1 MSKVT
6 LKNDNNL
13 PRNIIIAVL
22 AVILAILTGVGVN
35 VAIQTNEQGQLE
47 ATVEY
52 GTEENA
58 TITVGE
64 PGGRGSYEETVTEI
78 DGEDIPT
85 VESVE
90 SNGPVTDVNAPECP
104 EGVECGRG
112 AAFGVDITSPETFR
126 NSTLGRCIN
135 TDGYY
140 GAQCWDIIDA
150 FWIDYTGRGFNTCGT
165 GAAKGT
171 IADGCWQQN
180 AGSEFTMIFN
190 PYDLRA
196 GDIVVFNTGEWGHVG
211 MAQGSYNNGHITL
224 LGQNQ
229 GGGYCEG
236 GGAAA
241 NLINISLRDFAG
253 AFRPNIYIPPAP
265 TPTPEYEQNDENR
278 SHSDEDVNKCER
290 WEVQEGDTL
299 GDIMLE
305 CRGEIEWG
313 DAMDKYAQGWYS
325 TVFQEYPTVYDGWA
339 STGGYGLFAGDVI
352 EFRGANK

>member
-1 MSKVT
+1 MSKIT
-6 LKNDNNL
+6 LKNDKDL
-13 PRNIIIAVL
+13 PRNIIVAIL

-35 VAIQTNEQGQLE
+35 IGIQTNEQGKLE

-64 PGGRGSYEETVTEI
+64 PGGRGSYEESVTEI
-78 DGEDIPT
+78 DGTDIPT
-85 VESVE
+85 VVSVE

-150 FWIDYTGRGFNTCGT
+150 FWIDYTGRTFNTCGT
-165 GAAKGT
+165 GSAKGT
-171 IADGCWQQN
+171 IVDGCWQQN
-180 AGSEFTMIFN
+180 AGAEFTMIWD
-190 PYDLRA
+190 PTQLQA
-196 GDIVVFNTGEWGHVG
+196 GDIVIFNTGQWGHVG
-211 MAQGSYNNGHITL
+211 MAQGTYNNGYITL

-265 TPTPEYEQNDENR
+265 APEPEPEPTPEPEVVVD
-278 SHSDEDVNKCER
+278 KCQR

-299 GDIMLE
+299 GDIMQE

-313 DAMDKYAQGWYS
+313 EPMNEYAKGWYS
-325 TVFQEYPTVYDGWA
+325 TLFQLYPTVFDGWA

-352 EFRGANK
+352 EFRGSSK